1 MGVNV
6 LVSALLL
13 LLLLLQHL
21 HQHYLVYQN
30 LLFSVLLALLGGLL
44 LTCMRGKIKI
54 KANK

>member
-6 LVSALLL
+6 LVSALL

-30 LLFSVLLALLGGLL
+30 LLFLVLLALLGGLL
-44 LTCMRGKIKI
+44 LTCMWGKIKI